1 MQCWGWPGHWPVTM
15 SHGSLVWVCASVSCD
30 LGPGLWTSYYQRLH
44 YQATFWSPH
53 LNCEVTLVFLK
64 LLSGSKSTQLILNLS
79 SNSHGLQH
87 LILKIS
93 VFVGVVVKALVCG
106 LVDCGVS
113 QSMCYPRAT
122 ESPSINQMDQ
132 HHPTHNQNFTFHKP
146 PISSILKKIRPPLIK
161 ISWIT
166 KNLVNSAFRVKPK

>member
-1 MQCWGWPGHWPVTM
+1 MDG
-15 SHGSLVWVCASVSCD
+15 
-30 LGPGLWTSYYQRLH
+30 
-44 YQATFWSPH
+44 
-53 LNCEVTLVFLK
+53 VTLVFLK
-64 LLSGSKSTQLILNLS
+64 LLSGSKSTQFILNLN
-79 SNSHGLQH
+79 SNSLVLQH
-87 LILKIS
+87 FILKIS
-93 VFVGVVVKALVCG
+93 VFVGVVVKALVC
-106 LVDCGVS
+106 LWTCGVS